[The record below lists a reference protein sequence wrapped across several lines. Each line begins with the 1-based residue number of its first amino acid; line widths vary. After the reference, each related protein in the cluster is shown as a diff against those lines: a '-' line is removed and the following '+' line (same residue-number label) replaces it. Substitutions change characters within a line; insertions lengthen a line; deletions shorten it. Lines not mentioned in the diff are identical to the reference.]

1 MVQLENCDI
10 IAITEIQWDE
20 SHNWSTTVKAYKLFR
35 RDMQG
40 RRGRGVALCTEKW
53 IDCNEL
59 CLINSHNQTES
70 SWIKINDQTNRDVWW
85 LGPSDQG
92 EPADLVF
99 LLQLQEASHSQALLL
114 VGDFNHMD
122 VCWKSNISVCKQS
135 RRLLKY
141 IEDNFLIQVLDTPSS
156 DEELLDLVL
165 TNEDKLIKEVK
176 IEAVWAV
183 ANMPWVS

>member
-1 MVQLENCDI
+1 M
-10 IAITEIQWDE
+10 
-20 SHNWSTTVKAYKLFR
+20 
-35 RDMQG
+35 
-40 RRGRGVALCTEKW
+40 
-53 IDCNEL
+53 
-59 CLINSHNQTES
+59 
-70 SWIKINDQTNRDVWW
+70 
-85 LGPSDQG
+85 GPSDQG

-122 VCWKSNISVCKQS
+122 VCWKSNIAGCKQS
-135 RRLLKY
+135 RRLLEY

-165 TNEDKLIKEVK
+165 TNEDNLIKEVK